1 MASESP
7 GASLIERYLCA
18 RGRRYFRGRHDGEFF
33 YVFSPGWPPGFSP
46 VTDTRPRRLH
56 VHLEVCPTDPDVLV
70 VRVTPAS
77 FFPASQRRRLTDVA
91 EAWNSQ
97 KHDVVAIVHESLDPE
112 RVGVVGRGSQW
123 LSQNVSFEDFA
134 SRIDATIS
142 DAVDLFGRLT
152 AITGC
157 APGEPTPLRDAG

>member
-1 MASESP
+1 M
-7 GASLIERYLCA
+7 
-18 RGRRYFRGRHDGEFF
+18 
-33 YVFSPGWPPGFSP
+33 
-46 VTDTRPRRLH
+46 
-56 VHLEVCPTDPDVLV
+56 
-70 VRVTPAS
+70 
-77 FFPASQRRRLTDVA
+77 
-91 EAWNSQ
+91 
-97 KHDVVAIVHESLDPE
+97 AIVHESLDPE